1 MEQHRLAVGPDRTHR
16 THGGRTRRRP
26 ACRADG
32 PAAADPPRGLARAQP
47 GAESAVALI
56 GFSFL
61 QFAVHL
67 PMVLF
72 LLWLLGLSLTYHPPV
87 MPAPT

>member
-1 MEQHRLAVGPDRTHR
+1 MDGDPGEGIYRAMIEDEDGMPLLGIVG
-16 THGGRTRRRP
+16 
-26 ACRADG
+26 
-32 PAAADPPRGLARAQP
+32 LKARD
-47 GAESAVALI
+47 LI

-87 MPAPT
+87 MPTPS

>member
-1 MEQHRLAVGPDRTHR
+1 
-16 THGGRTRRRP
+16 
-26 ACRADG
+26 
-32 PAAADPPRGLARAQP
+32 LARAQS

-72 LLWLLGLSLTYHPPV
+72 LLWLLGLSLTYHSPV